1 MFGYLVNVF
10 LSFWSCT
17 PLKWVL
23 FAVFYIVIT
32 YIAFYV
38 FTWAFC
44 PRFRVTV
51 LAGEYVSTDFFGH
64 FLRVFFLWFFVY
76 VLAHQSNL
84 GTYDG
89 VLLELWQR
97 CNLARMHLHQ
107 MTVWRILNKLSH
119 WMSRVSESQNSTW
132 YHVKEALKRFSKVLF
147 GVLLNMISQSVE
159 IFIWSTDSRVKTI
172 SFFPWLTLTVKE

>member
-1 MFGYLVNVF
+1 MVLYSFEMSSFCSILHCYNVYSLLCF
-10 LSFWSCT
+10 HLSLLPEVPSHCISRGIRFHRFFW
-17 PLKWVL
+17 PLLK
-23 FAVFYIVIT
+23 
-32 YIAFYV
+32 
-38 FTWAFC
+38 
-44 PRFRVTV
+44 
-51 LAGEYVSTDFFGH
+51 G
-64 FLRVFFLWFFVY
+64 VFFLWFFVY